1 MKSNEIIFVEKK
13 DEKIIRE
20 KAFIVADAFRKAHNE
35 DNRLPILIEYGYRDL
50 IADVYWFLYN
60 SDNKNENNALGR
72 CVTALVQTADLME
85 KDELEQVFKD
95 FSDDYDTCYNAF
107 RYLEKYVE
115 TAKSESYENENDMN
129 LSPASVEF
137 ENKFDEMIEAIYAAY
152 DCGGYVGDEMRLI
165 ECLRNIASDMED
177 RLKKGLKEDE

>member
-20 KAFIVADAFRKAHNE
+20 KALIVADAFHKAHHE
-35 DNRLPILIEYGYRDL
+35 DNRLPILIEYEYRCL
-50 IADVYWFLYN
+50 ICDVWDYLC
-60 SDNKNENNALGR
+60 DDDKKNENNALGR

-115 TAKSESYENENDMN
+115 TAKSESYEDENDMDM
-129 LSPASVEF
+129 SPASVEF
-137 ENKFDEMIEAIYAAY
+137 RTNLDAMEEAIKDAY
-152 DCGGYVGDEMRLI
+152 MSAIYVGDDMRLI
-165 ECLRNIASDMED
+165 ECLKNIVSDMEN
-177 RLKKGLKEDE
+177 RLKKTLKED